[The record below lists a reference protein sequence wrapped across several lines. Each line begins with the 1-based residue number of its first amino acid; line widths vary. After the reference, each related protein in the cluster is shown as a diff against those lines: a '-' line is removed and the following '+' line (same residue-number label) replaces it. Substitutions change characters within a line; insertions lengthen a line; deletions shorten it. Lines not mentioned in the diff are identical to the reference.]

1 VVRAYDK
8 GKKLVLSIHRKISL
22 RARFL
27 VELTLIL
34 RGEKIAIQL
43 EPVAGETYRLESKIP
58 GIGAVFAVYFIKD
71 GDGAIIEPG
80 PAVLVPAIRQAAEQL
95 GLSRPEYIIPTH
107 IHLDHAGGLGRL
119 AEIFPKTQI
128 VLNRQGAKHMVEP
141 SRLIESTRMAFGD
154 DFEATYGPI
163 LPLPESRLKLVRDG
177 DRLKLGSR
185 ELLII
190 HTPGHAAHHIAIF
203 DTKTKGLFCGESLG
217 LIYGPGYPP
226 LPAVA
231 PPSFDLELY
240 LDDMRKLKALKPK
253 LLFYSHGT
261 AADGPEKLIDAA
273 VKNSRLVG
281 DLILR
286 DLKAG
291 RSGEAIIETIG
302 GYLTGHF
309 HAPLDEYE
317 LTSNVNGYIHYFR
330 KKGLI

>member
-1 VVRAYDK
+1 M
-8 GKKLVLSIHRKISL
+8 
-22 RARFL
+22 
-27 VELTLIL
+27 
-34 RGEKIAIQL
+34 
-43 EPVAGETYRLESKIP
+43 
-58 GIGAVFAVYFIKD
+58 
-71 GDGAIIEPG
+71 
-80 PAVLVPAIRQAAEQL
+80 LVPDIQKAAAEL

-107 IHLDHAGGLGRL
+107 IHLDHAGGLGKL
-119 AEIFPKTQI
+119 AEVFPQTKI

-141 SRLIESTRMAFGD
+141 SRLIKSTRMAFGD

-163 LPLPESRLKLVRDG
+163 LPVPESRLKLVRDG
-177 DRLKLGSR
+177 DKLKLGGR

-203 DTKTKGLFCGESLG
+203 DTKTRGLFCGESLG
-217 LIYGPGYPP
+217 LIYSPGYPP

-240 LDDMRKLKALKPK
+240 LDDMKKLKALKPK

-261 AADGPEKLIDAA
+261 AAREPEKLIDTA
-273 VKNSRLVG
+273 VTNTKLVG

-291 RSGEAIIETIG
+291 RSDEAIIKSVG
-302 GYLTGHF
+302 DYLTEHF
-309 HAPLDEYE
+309 DAPLDEYE
-317 LTSNVNGYIHYFR
+317 LMSNVSGYIHYFR